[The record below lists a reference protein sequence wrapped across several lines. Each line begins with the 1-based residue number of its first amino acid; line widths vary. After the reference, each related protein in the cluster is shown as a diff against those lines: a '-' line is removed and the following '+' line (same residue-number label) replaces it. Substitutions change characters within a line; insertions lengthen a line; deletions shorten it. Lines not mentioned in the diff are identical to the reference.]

1 MSASS
6 LNVILL
12 AAGMGKRLSRGDA
25 SFPPKCLLHFD
36 GMSLLQR
43 HLEILGFGGLISSVT
58 IVVGYQSDSIKN
70 EVAKLK
76 PNLDINFIQND
87 RFDRGS
93 NLSLWHALDVLKCGQ
108 PVLFM
113 DADVLYA
120 PTLLDTLV
128 SETDKSV
135 VPYDTE
141 FEPGEE
147 PVKVCLRDGKAVDF
161 GKIVGQSHDTVGE
174 WPGFIRLSP
183 AAARFVANIL
193 DQQVTAGAIDTPCED
208 SFRSM
213 ILAARADEIEF
224 HDAAGIPWIEIDFPE
239 DIKRARQIIAPRIEM
254 PAGD

>member
-12 AAGMGKRLSRGDA
+12 AAGMGKRLSGGDA
-25 SFPPKCLLHFD
+25 GFPPKCLLRFD
-36 GMSLLQR
+36 GMSLLER
-43 HLEILGFGGLISSVT
+43 HLEILGFGDLISSVT

-128 SETDKSV
+128 SETDKSI

-141 FEPGEE
+141 FEPGVE

-161 GKIVGQSHDTVGE
+161 GKIVRQPCDAVGE

-213 ILAARADEIEF
+213 ILAAHADEIEF

-239 DIKRARQIIAPRIEM
+239 DIKRAQQIIAPRIEM
-254 PAGD
+254 PVGD

>member
-1 MSASS
+1 MSSSS

-12 AAGMGKRLSRGDA
+12 AAGMGQRLSGGDPG
-25 SFPPKCLLHFD
+25 FPPKCLLRFD

-43 HLEILGFGGLISSVT
+43 HLELLGSGGLISSVT
-58 IVVGYQSDSIKN
+58 VVVGYQSDHIKK
-70 EVAKLK
+70 EVAELK

-120 PTLLDTLV
+120 PALLDSLV

-135 VPYDTE
+135 VPYDTG
-141 FEPGEE
+141 FEPGDE

-161 GKIVGQSHDTVGE
+161 GKIVGQSYETIGE
-174 WPGFIRLSP
+174 WPGFMRLSP
-183 AAARFVANIL
+183 AAARFVANSL
-193 DQQVTAGAIDTPCED
+193 DQQVKAGSIDMPCED

-224 HDAAGIPWIEIDFPE
+224 HDVVGIPWIEIDFPE
-239 DIKRARQIIAPRIEM
+239 DIKRAQQIIAPRIKM
-254 PAGD
+254 PAGG